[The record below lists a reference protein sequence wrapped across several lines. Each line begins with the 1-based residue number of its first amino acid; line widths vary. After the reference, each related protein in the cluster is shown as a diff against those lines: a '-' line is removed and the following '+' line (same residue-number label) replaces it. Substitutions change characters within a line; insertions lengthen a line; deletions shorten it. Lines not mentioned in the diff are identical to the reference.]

1 MHELSIA
8 HSILSIAEKSAPAE
22 GNGIITAVSM
32 QIGELSSIEIDSL
45 RFAFEAIKTATVLEK
60 AELDIAIIE
69 GEAKCLD
76 CKTVFHLNA
85 YGTAC
90 PNCKSYGVTIL
101 KGTEMKILSLTIDE

>member
-8 HSILSIAEKSAPAE
+8 HSILSIAEKSTPTE
-22 GNGIITAVSM
+22 GKGIITAVSM
-32 QIGELSSIEIDSL
+32 QIGQLSSIEIDSL
-45 RFAFEAIKTATVLEK
+45 RFAFEAIKSNTVLEK
-60 AELDIAIIE
+60 AELNIDIIE
-69 GEAKCLD
+69 GEAKCQD
-76 CKTVFHLNA
+76 CQTIFQLNA